1 MRAKSKRE
9 NSRSRFART
18 ARREGNL
25 DKFNDEDLLLNVDF
39 AFSKNRTDT
48 MSDLIRTIESDD
60 EDLQVS
66 APASTSTAVLDTKK
80 RKREGGEQ
88 KALVKAGKKDSKKQ
102 GKGKAAEQTDVKGK
116 GKLVEDAEAIA
127 GEFQFDAMGGGEY
140 LSRGARQGDAWV
152 CAVFCI
158 SICSYTYLYLL
169 SGRQRHVSAL
179 QEAKCA
185 S

>member
-1 MRAKSKRE
+1 
-9 NSRSRFART
+9 
-18 ARREGNL
+18 
-25 DKFNDEDLLLNVDF
+25 
-39 AFSKNRTDT
+39 

-66 APASTSTAVLDTKK
+66 VPASTSTAVQDTKT

-102 GKGKAAEQTDVKGK
+102 GKGKAVEKNDVKGK

-140 LSRGARQGDAWV
+140 LSRGARLGDAWV
-152 CAVFCI
+152 C
-158 SICSYTYLYLL
+158 TDNM
-169 SGRQRHVSAL
+169 
-179 QEAKCA
+179 
-185 S
+185 